1 MSKLRSFQVNGFVN
15 SVSSYLDSES
25 DSWRLLFPGF
35 ISGFGGGT
43 IKARKN

>member
-1 MSKLRSFQVNGFVN
+1 MSKFRSFQVNGLVN

-25 DSWRLLFPGF
+25 YSWGLLFPGF
-35 ISGFGGGT
+35 VYGFGGGI